1 MTTDFLLDSALRTLT
16 ARVVQLELKDARLK
30 PASGITFT
38 DDGGFFGGG
47 FPSIQDILDAIG
59 AGSAPGSFLR
69 TILGGVGEVQA
80 LGTLGATE
88 TIDLANANKFWGT
101 LDQDC
106 TITTTGWTNLKD
118 CQISVEL
125 IQDGT
130 GGWTP
135 TFSGVTWIGGTPDWD
150 TAAGTVTHVV
160 LFSRD
165 GGATIYGAVVG
176 GAGTGQFLTVADGG
190 GGTVQA
196 HGSLGSTETI
206 DTANGNYHWGTL
218 NADCTFTFSTIA
230 DTAERWFTLEL
241 IEDGTGGWEPTWP
254 VSVVWL
260 GGSVPTHTTTAGTT
274 TIYAFFTRNGG
285 TTWIGGQLGG
295 GSGSALTV
303 ENEGTPLATAATT
316 LDFVGAGV
324 TATGAGAEKT
334 ITISG
339 APAGAAGGD
348 LSGTYPNPSVVDDSH
363 SHTATTLP
371 ATHFEPVQF
380 DDGSAEWPFVYFNG
394 EIVMAEVPN

>member
-1 MTTDFLLDSALRTLT
+1 MKITKTANTGLPITPAWTVTVTDS
-16 ARVVQLELKDARLK
+16 
-30 PASGITFT
+30 
-38 DDGGFFGGG
+38 GGFFGGG
-47 FPSIQDILDAIG
+47 GLTLEEILELIG

-69 TILGGVGEVQA
+69 TVLGGVGVVQA

-101 LDQDC
+101 LDQNC

-165 GGATIYGAVVG
+165 GGTTIYGAVVG
-176 GAGTGQFLTVADGG
+176 GGGTGDFLTIADGG

-196 HGSLGSTETI
+196 HGNLGAAETI

-218 NADCTFTFSTIA
+218 DANCTFTFTTIV

-241 IEDGTGGWEPTWP
+241 IEDGTGGWTVTWP
-254 VSVVWL
+254 ASVVWL

-295 GSGSALTV
+295 GSGSALTI
-303 ENEGTPLATAATT
+303 EDEGTPLATAATT

-334 ITISG
+334 ITIPGVTAADLAALGVVG
-339 APAGAAGGD
+339 AIVMTPGITDPPEPVWTPAG
-348 LSGTYPNPSVVDDSH
+348 DDY
-363 SHTATTLP
+363 
-371 ATHFEPVQF
+371 
-380 DDGSAEWPFVYFNG
+380 VYAPLG
-394 EIVMAEVPN
+394 